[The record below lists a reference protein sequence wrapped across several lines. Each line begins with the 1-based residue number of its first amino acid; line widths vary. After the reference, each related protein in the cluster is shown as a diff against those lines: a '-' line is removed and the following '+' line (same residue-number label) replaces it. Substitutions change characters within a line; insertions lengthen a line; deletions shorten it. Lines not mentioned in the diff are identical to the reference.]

1 MEYQQLNEILSVDTE
16 VRVHDAAS
24 RLIHQIAFAETR
36 KALNGLREMG
46 VIGEP
51 MAVQLAMELNEALIR
66 PIRKGAAPAATGVEE
81 PPVPIEAATEESE
94 PEAAPKP
101 KQKRRKRQMQDVI
114 RLCPICE
121 EQGIR
126 TALSSESV
134 GCIAHWREVKRRKK
148 ARGH

>member
-51 MAVQLAMELNEALIR
+51 MAVQLAMELNQALIR
-66 PIRKGAAPAATGVEE
+66 SIRSGADQAAPVAVQPPAPVE
-81 PPVPIEAATEESE
+81 ASE
-94 PEAAPKP
+94 REAAPTP
-101 KQKRRKRQMQDVI
+101 KQPRRKRQMQDVI

-148 ARGH
+148 ARGG